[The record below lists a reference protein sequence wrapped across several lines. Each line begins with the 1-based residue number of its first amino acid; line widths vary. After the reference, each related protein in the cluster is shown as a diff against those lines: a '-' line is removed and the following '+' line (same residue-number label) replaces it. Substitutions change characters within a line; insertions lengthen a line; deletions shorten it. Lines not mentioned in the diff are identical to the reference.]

1 MTEQVGSLQIDIDLR
16 TKNLLVSQRQA
27 ESALDD
33 IGDAISK
40 AESKTKTL
48 NTQLTKT
55 SRAVGS
61 SLKGAFQQAGYQ
73 IQDFVVQVQSGQN
86 ALVALSQQGS
96 QLLSAFGGW
105 GIALGAALTVGVSLF
120 NSLKGETEEATDKTE
135 VFEKACSDLRQVMKQ
150 NEQGVN
156 VLSNEYA
163 NLAKQ
168 SAAAAEMVERHLT
181 MKLREAKSAMRDYIT
196 NTLDAQNATAGF
208 GMIGSD
214 SLLDMMQAMRSMG
227 IETYDYAD
235 AMEQLNGM
243 GLRGAQIHK
252 ELNRELD
259 DMASKTGVSKEAL
272 FDMCQELMAVAN
284 APTKDNITALSN
296 RIDAMNPTTAEGVR
310 LFNELQQVLVKAA
323 IELQQFGDVSEDTRN
338 KLDMLGKAADSAWVE
353 DYVSKIQKATKA
365 LGATRGEIMRLEL
378 DNKNLTAEERAAAEQ
393 AIKAYEEKE
402 AAIEREK
409 EAKRQALAEERA
421 AVQESKRLMREKEQ
435 EQKRIEREK
444 EERERQRQQ
453 AKRFTD
459 QIETNYLTT
468 VNPAT
473 GQAEDPLAA
482 IRLQQ
487 QREFEMLEDYRKR
500 DLVSEQQ
507 YRNAKEDIINTAAM
521 RIAAIEQQQAAEYSK
536 NVQGLL
542 SAYSGVFGELAG
554 VISDGAGEQDAA
566 YRAMFAVQKGFAIA
580 SAALSLQESLAKA
593 NALGFPANIA
603 AYTQAL
609 TAGTQIVSA
618 IRGIAYGGGRY
629 NGGAVNAGKFY
640 RVGERGKPE
649 LFQSGGKQY
658 MIPGENGRVIPNRN
672 LESGNGGGITMN
684 NTFNIQ
690 ANNGWTEQDSKALQ
704 QTIENTAMRLMQ
716 RESTRPGGMLQ
727 GRRR

>member
-1 MTEQVGSLQIDIDLR
+1 MSGNLGTIYYEVDAR
-16 TKNLLVSQRQA
+16 TGKLLTAGKQA
-27 ESALDD
+27 DD
-33 IGDAISK
+33 AFDRIERGAMK
-40 AESKTKTL
+40 ADSGVKKL
-48 NTQLTKT
+48 NTQMTKT

-61 SLKGAFQQAGYQ
+61 SLKGAFQHAGYQ

-259 DMASKTGVSKEAL
+259 DMADKTGVSKEAL

-365 LGATRGEIMRLEL
+365 LGATHGEIMRLEL

-421 AVQESKRLMREKEQ
+421 ATAERKRLMREEEQ
-435 EQKRIEREK
+435 ERKRIEREK
-444 EERERQRQQ
+444 EQRERQTKQ

-473 GQAEDPLAA
+473 GQAENPLAA
-482 IRLQQ
+482 IQAQQ
-487 QREFEMLEDYRKR
+487 QREFEMLEMYRQQN
-500 DLVSEQQ
+500 LVSEQQ
-507 YRNAKEDIINTAAM
+507 YRNALENIINTSAM
-521 RIAAIEQQQAAEYSK
+521 RVAAIEQQQASEYSK
-536 NVQGLL
+536 NIQGLM
-542 SAYSGVFGELAG
+542 SAYSGMFGELAG
-554 VISDGAGEQDAA
+554 VISDGAGEQNAA
-566 YRAMFAVQKGFAIA
+566 YRALFAVQKGFVLA
-580 SAALSLQESLAKA
+580 SAALSLQKALAEA
-593 NALGFPANIA
+593 NALPFPANLP
-603 AYTQAL
+603 AYAQAMS
-609 TAGTQIVSA
+609 AGTQIISA
-618 IRGIAYGGGRY
+618 IRGIAFGGGRY
-629 NGGAVNAGKFY
+629 NGGAVDSGKFY
-640 RVGERGKPE
+640 RVGESNKPE
-649 LFQSGGKQY
+649 LFQSGGRQY
-658 MIPGENGRVIPNRN
+658 MIPGEGGRIIPHRDI
-672 LESGNGGGITMN
+672 GGGGGGGITLN
-684 NTFNIQ
+684 VTNNIQ
-690 ANNGWTEQDSKALQ
+690 ANNGWTEEDSKALQ
-704 QTIENTAMRLMQ
+704 KTIENTAMRLMQ
-716 RESTRPGGMLQ
+716 RESQRPGGMLQ

>member
-1 MTEQVGSLQIDIDLR
+1 MSEQVGSLQIDIDLR
-16 TKNLLVSQRQA
+16 TKKLLVSQRQT

-33 IGDAISK
+33 IGDAITGV
-40 AESKTKTL
+40 ERKTKTL

-86 ALVALSQQGS
+86 ALIALSQQGS

-105 GIALGAALTVGVSLF
+105 GVALGAALTVGVSLF
-120 NSLKGETEEATDKTE
+120 KALSGETEETTDKTE
-135 VFEKACSDLRQVMKQ
+135 VFEKACSNLRQVMAL

-181 MKLREAKSAMRDYIT
+181 LKLRETKAAMGDYIT

-214 SLLDMMQAMRSMG
+214 SLLDMMQAMRALG
-227 IETYDYAD
+227 VETYDYAD
-235 AMEQLNGM
+235 AMDQLNGM

-259 DMASKTGVSKEAL
+259 DMADKTGVSKEAL
-272 FDMCQELMAVAN
+272 FDMCQELMAVAK
-284 APTKDNITALSN
+284 APTADSISALSN
-296 RIDAMNPTTAEGVR
+296 RIANTNPTTAEGVS
-310 LFNELQQVLVKAA
+310 LFNELQQALIKAA
-323 IELQQFGDVSEDTRN
+323 IELQQFGDISEDTAN
-338 KLDMLGKAADSAWVE
+338 KLDILNRAADSQWVK
-353 DYVSKIQKATKA
+353 DYTENIKMQTKA
-365 LGATRGEIMRLEL
+365 LGASRGEIMRLQLE
-378 DNKNLTAEERAAAEQ
+378 NKNLTAEERANAEQ
-393 AIKAYEEKE
+393 AIKDYEDKYNRLEQ
-402 AAIEREK
+402 EK
-409 EAKRQALAEERA
+409 EAKRQALAAERA
-421 AVQESKRLMREKEQ
+421 ATAERKRLMREEEQ

-444 EERERQRQQ
+444 EQRERQRQQ

-473 GQAEDPLAA
+473 AQAEDPLAA
-482 IRLQQ
+482 IQAQQ
-487 QREFEMLEDYRKR
+487 QREFEMLESYRQR
-500 DLVSEQQ
+500 NLVSEQQ
-507 YRNAKEDIINTAAM
+507 YRNALENIINTSAL
-521 RIAAIEQQQAAEYSK
+521 RVAAIEQQQAAEYSK

-542 SAYSGVFGELAG
+542 GAYSGVFGELAG

-629 NGGAVNAGKFY
+629 NGGAVDSGKFY
-640 RVGERGKPE
+640 RVGESNRPE
-649 LFQSGGKQY
+649 LFQSGGRSY
-658 MIPGENGRVIPNRN
+658 MIPGENGRVIPNRDI
-672 LESGNGGGITMN
+672 SGGGGITMN
-684 NTFNIQ
+684 VTNNITTQ
-690 ANNGWTEQDSKALQ
+690 GGWSEEDSTRLQ
-704 QTIENTAMRLMQ
+704 QTMKQVAMGVI
-716 RESTRPGGMLQ
+716 REQSTRPGGIIQ
-727 GRRR
+727 PRKR

>member
-1 MTEQVGSLQIDIDLR
+1 MSEQVGSLQIDIDLK

-27 ESALDD
+27 EDALDN
-33 IGDAISK
+33 IGNKISGV
-40 AESKTKTL
+40 ERKTKTL

-55 SRAVGS
+55 SRAISGN
-61 SLKGAFQQAGYQ
+61 LRAGFQQAGYQ

-86 ALVALSQQGS
+86 ALIALSQQGS

-323 IELQQFGDVSEDTRN
+323 IELQQFGDISEDTRN

-402 AAIEREK
+402 AAIAREK

-487 QREFEMLEDYRKR
+487 QREFEVLEDYRKR

-521 RIAAIEQQQAAEYSK
+521 RIAAIEQQQATEYSK

-566 YRAMFAVQKGFAIA
+566 YRAMFAVQKGFAMA

-629 NGGAVNAGKFY
+629 NGGAVDSGKFY
-640 RVGERGKPE
+640 RVGESNRPE
-649 LFQSGGKQY
+649 LFQSGGRSY
-658 MIPGENGRVIPNRN
+658 MIPGENGRVIPNRDI
-672 LESGNGGGITMN
+672 SGGGGITMN

>member
-1 MTEQVGSLQIDIDLR
+1 MSGNLGTIYYEVDAR
-16 TKNLLVSQRQA
+16 TGKLLTAGKQA
-27 ESALDD
+27 DD
-33 IGDAISK
+33 AFDRIERGAMK
-40 AESKTKTL
+40 ADSGVKKL
-48 NTQLTKT
+48 NTQMTKT

-61 SLKGAFQQAGYQ
+61 SLKGAFQHAGYQ

-259 DMASKTGVSKEAL
+259 DMADKTGVSKEAL

-365 LGATRGEIMRLEL
+365 LGATHGEIMRLEL

-421 AVQESKRLMREKEQ
+421 ATAERKRLMREEEQ
-435 EQKRIEREK
+435 ERKRIEREK
-444 EERERQRQQ
+444 EQRERQTKQ

-473 GQAEDPLAA
+473 GQAENPLAA
-482 IRLQQ
+482 IQAQQ
-487 QREFEMLEDYRKR
+487 QREFEMLEMYRQQN
-500 DLVSEQQ
+500 LVSEQQ
-507 YRNAKEDIINTAAM
+507 YRNALENIINTSAM
-521 RIAAIEQQQAAEYSK
+521 RVAAIEQQQASEYSK
-536 NVQGLL
+536 NIQGLM
-542 SAYSGVFGELAG
+542 SAYSGMFGELAG
-554 VISDGAGEQDAA
+554 VISDGAGEQNAA
-566 YRAMFAVQKGFAIA
+566 YRALFAVQKGFVLA
-580 SAALSLQESLAKA
+580 SAALSLQKALAEA
-593 NALGFPANIA
+593 NALPFPANLPTYA
-603 AYTQAL
+603 QAMS
-609 TAGTQIVSA
+609 AGTQIISA
-618 IRGIAYGGGRY
+618 IRGIAFGGGRY
-629 NGGAVNAGKFY
+629 NGGAVGSGKFY
-640 RVGERGKPE
+640 RVGESNKPE
-649 LFQSGGKQY
+649 LFQSGGRQY
-658 MIPGENGRVIPNRN
+658 MIPGEGGRIIPHRDI
-672 LESGNGGGITMN
+672 GGGGGGGITLN
-684 NTFNIQ
+684 VTNNIQ
-690 ANNGWTEQDSKALQ
+690 ANNGWTEEDSKALQ
-704 QTIENTAMRLMQ
+704 KTIENTAMRLMQ
-716 RESTRPGGMLQ
+716 RESQRPGGMLQ